1 MSHDSTPVT
10 YASIAVDGLNIAYRE
25 AGDPTNPKL
34 VLLHGFPSSSHQYRD
49 LIRVLADRFH
59 LIAPDYPGF
68 GLSDTPDP
76 ATFAYTFDRI
86 ASVIERFLALK
97 GFHRYGLFVQD
108 YGGPVGFRLVANRP
122 DALEWLI
129 VQNSN
134 AYEVGFTAAWDGLRN
149 ALWKDRSAATEQPL
163 LGFLTGDTIR
173 TIYLH
178 GAKRP
183 ELVSPDAW
191 ESDIA
196 FLRRPNAAR
205 LHLDLFYDYRTNVPL
220 YPAWQA
226 FLRERQPRT
235 LIFWGQDDIFFTR
248 EGGDAYLADLPA
260 AEMHRLDAGHFA
272 VEDHLDYVATHIRRF
287 YARNVAGAR
296 RGASIECAQAD
307 HRGDS
312 R

>member
-10 YASIAVDGLNIAYRE
+10 YGSIAADGLNIAYRE
-25 AGDPTNPKL
+25 AGDPANPKL

-76 ATFAYTFDRI
+76 ATFAYTFDRM
-86 ASVIERFLALK
+86 ATVIERFLALK

-149 ALWKDRSAATEQPL
+149 ALWKDRSAATEQAL
-163 LGFLTGDTIR
+163 LGFLTRDTIR

-191 ESDIA
+191 ESDIG
-196 FLRRPNAAR
+196 FLQRPNAVR

-226 FLRERQPRT
+226 FLRERQPET

-287 YARNVAGAR
+287 YAENVAGAR
-296 RGASIECAQAD
+296 RLASTAA
-307 HRGDS
+307 
-312 R
+312 